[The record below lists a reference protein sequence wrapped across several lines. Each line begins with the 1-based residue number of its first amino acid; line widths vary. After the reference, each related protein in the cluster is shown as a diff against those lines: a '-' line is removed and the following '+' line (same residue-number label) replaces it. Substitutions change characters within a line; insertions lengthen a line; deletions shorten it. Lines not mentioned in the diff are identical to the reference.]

1 MATTDYS
8 SVDRGLPSSMDA
20 ERSVLG
26 AILHDNLAYFQASE
40 LLRADDLSIDSH
52 RRIYARIIEMMEA
65 NRSVDIITLSEELR
79 TQQQL
84 EAVGGVAYLASL
96 TEGVPS
102 RPNVEHYVKIIKD
115 KALLRG
121 LIGLSQLSISRAL
134 EQSEGVENILGEAEQ
149 GLMRLSEDSVQ
160 TGFLDVKQIVQEK
173 FGSIDAL
180 VNQGNGVAGLDMHY
194 SDLNSKLNGLQPA
207 DLIIIAA
214 RPSMG
219 KTAFAMNIA
228 ENVAVLG
235 GKTVAIFSLEMSAES
250 LLRRMVCS
258 HARVDSQRMRTG
270 FLDRAD
276 RQRVMEA
283 VGRLMETKLFID
295 DTPGISLLQM
305 RAKSRRL
312 KQSQGSLDLII
323 VDYLQLMSSD
333 VIGSKRYENRTQEVS
348 AISRGLK
355 LLAKELHVPVIA
367 LSQLSRAPEV
377 RTNDH
382 RPQLSDLRES
392 GSIEQDADVVCF
404 IFRPEVYEKEEI
416 KKEEFEGKAEIIIAK
431 QRNGPIGTVHMVFL
445 NKYTRFDQAQMGGDH
460 FDSGE

>member
-20 ERSVLG
+20 ERSILG
-26 AILHDNLAYFQASE
+26 AILLDNNSYFQASQK
-40 LLRADDLSIDSH
+40 LRADDLSIDSH

-96 TEGVPS
+96 TDGVPP
-102 RPNVEHYVKIIKD
+102 RPNIEHYVKIVKD

-121 LIGLSQLSISRAL
+121 LINLSNVSISRAL
-134 EQSEGVENILGEAEQ
+134 EQSEAVESILGEAEQ
-149 GLMRLSEDSVQ
+149 GLMRLSEDAIS
-160 TGFLDVKQIVQEK
+160 TGFVDVNQIVQEK

-180 VNQGNGVAGLDMHY
+180 VNRGHGVSGLSTHY
-194 SDLNSKLNGLQPA
+194 SDLDEKLNGLQPS
-207 DLIIIAA
+207 DLIIVAA

-228 ENVAVLG
+228 ENAAVLG

-250 LLRRMVCS
+250 LLQRMVCS
-258 HARVDSQRMRTG
+258 HARVDSHRMRTG

-276 RQRVMEA
+276 RQRVMES
-283 VGRLMETKLFID
+283 VGHLMETKLFID

-305 RAKSRRL
+305 RAKARRL
-312 KQSQGSLDLII
+312 KQSQGTLDLII
-323 VDYLQLMSSD
+323 IDYLQFMSSD
-333 VIGSKRYENRTQEVS
+333 VIGNKRYENRNQEVS

-355 LLAKELHVPVIA
+355 LLAKEMHVPVIA
-367 LSQLSRAPEV
+367 LSQLSRAPEA
-377 RTNDH
+377 RTGDH
-382 RPQLSDLRES
+382 KPQLSDLRES

-404 IFRPEVYEKEEI
+404 IFRPEVYEKDDT
-416 KKEEFEGKAEIIIAK
+416 KKAELEGQAQIVIAK
-431 QRNGPIGTVHMVFL
+431 QRNGPDRNRPHGFPEEVHAV
-445 NKYTRFDQAQMGGDH
+445 
-460 FDSGE
+460 

>member
-20 ERSVLG
+20 ERSILG
-26 AILHDNLAYFQASE
+26 AILLDNNSYFQASQK
-40 LLRADDLSIDSH
+40 LRADDLSIDSH

-96 TEGVPS
+96 TDGVPP
-102 RPNVEHYVKIIKD
+102 RPNIEHYVKIVKD

-121 LIGLSQLSISRAL
+121 LINLSNVSISRAL
-134 EQSEGVENILGEAEQ
+134 EQSEAVESILGEAEQ
-149 GLMRLSEDSVQ
+149 GLMRLSEDAIS
-160 TGFLDVKQIVQEK
+160 TGFVDVNQIVQEK

-180 VNQGNGVAGLDMHY
+180 VNRGHGVSGLSTHY
-194 SDLNSKLNGLQPA
+194 SDLDEKLNGLQPS
-207 DLIIIAA
+207 DLIIVAA

-228 ENVAVLG
+228 ENAAVLG

-250 LLRRMVCS
+250 LLQRMVCS
-258 HARVDSQRMRTG
+258 HARVDSHRMRTG

-276 RQRVMEA
+276 RQRVMES
-283 VGRLMETKLFID
+283 VGHLMETKLFID

-305 RAKSRRL
+305 RAKARRL
-312 KQSQGSLDLII
+312 KQSQGTLDLII
-323 VDYLQLMSSD
+323 IDYLQLMSSD
-333 VIGSKRYENRTQEVS
+333 VIGNKRYENRNQEVS

-355 LLAKELHVPVIA
+355 LARERDARAGDRALAVEPR
-367 LSQLSRAPEV
+367 SRSTY
-377 RTNDH
+377 R
-382 RPQLSDLRES
+382 RPQAATLRSARIGIDRAGRRRRLLHLPPGSLREGRHEES
-392 GSIEQDADVVCF
+392 GTRGPGAD
-404 IFRPEVYEKEEI
+404 RH
-416 KKEEFEGKAEIIIAK
+416 
-431 QRNGPIGTVHMVFL
+431 R
-445 NKYTRFDQAQMGGDH
+445 QAT
-460 FDSGE
+460 

>member
-20 ERSVLG
+20 ERSILG
-26 AILHDNLAYFQASE
+26 AILLDNNSYFQASQK
-40 LLRADDLSIDSH
+40 LRADDLSIDSH

-96 TEGVPS
+96 TDGVPP
-102 RPNVEHYVKIIKD
+102 RPNIEHYVKIVKD

-121 LIGLSQLSISRAL
+121 LINLSNVSISRAL
-134 EQSEGVENILGEAEQ
+134 EQSEAVESILGEAEQ
-149 GLMRLSEDSVQ
+149 GLMRLSEDAIS
-160 TGFLDVKQIVQEK
+160 TGFVDVNQIVQEK

-180 VNQGNGVAGLDMHY
+180 VNRGHGVSGLSTHY
-194 SDLNSKLNGLQPA
+194 SDLDEKLNGLQPS
-207 DLIIIAA
+207 DLIIVAA

-228 ENVAVLG
+228 ENAAVLG

-250 LLRRMVCS
+250 LLQRMVCS
-258 HARVDSQRMRTG
+258 HARVDSHRMRTG

-276 RQRVMEA
+276 RQRVMES
-283 VGRLMETKLFID
+283 VGHLMETKLFID

-305 RAKSRRL
+305 RAKARRL
-312 KQSQGSLDLII
+312 KQSQGTLDLII
-323 VDYLQLMSSD
+323 IDYLQLMSSD
-333 VIGSKRYENRTQEVS
+333 VIGNKRYENRNQEVS

-355 LLAKELHVPVIA
+355 LLAKEMHVPVIA
-367 LSQLSRAPEV
+367 LSQLSRAPEA
-377 RTNDH
+377 RTGDH
-382 RPQLSDLRES
+382 KPQLSDLRES

-404 IFRPEVYEKEEI
+404 IFRPEVYEKDDT
-416 KKEEFEGKAEIIIAK
+416 KKAELEGQAQIVIAK
-431 QRNGPIGTVHMVFL
+431 QRNGPREPSTWF
-445 NKYTRFDQAQMGGDH
+445 
-460 FDSGE
+460 S

>member
-8 SVDRGLPSSMDA
+8 SVERGLPSSMDA
-20 ERSVLG
+20 ERSILG
-26 AILHDNLAYFQASE
+26 AILLDNNSYFQASQK
-40 LLRADDLSIDSH
+40 LRADDLSIDSH

-96 TEGVPS
+96 TDGVPP
-102 RPNVEHYVKIIKD
+102 RPNIEHYVKIVKD

-121 LIGLSQLSISRAL
+121 LINLSNVSISRAL
-134 EQSEGVENILGEAEQ
+134 EQSEAVESILGEAEQ
-149 GLMRLSEDSVQ
+149 GLMRLSEDAIS
-160 TGFLDVKQIVQEK
+160 TGFVDVNQIVQEK

-180 VNQGNGVAGLDMHY
+180 VNRGHGVSGLSTHY
-194 SDLNSKLNGLQPA
+194 SDLDEKLNGLQPS
-207 DLIIIAA
+207 DLIIVAA

-228 ENVAVLG
+228 ENAAVLG

-250 LLRRMVCS
+250 LLQRMVCS
-258 HARVDSQRMRTG
+258 HARVDSHRMRTG

-276 RQRVMEA
+276 RQRVMES
-283 VGRLMETKLFID
+283 VGHLMETKLFID

-305 RAKSRRL
+305 RAKARRL

-323 VDYLQLMSSD
+323 IDYLQLMSSD
-333 VIGSKRYENRTQEVS
+333 VIGNKRYENRNQEVS

-355 LLAKELHVPVIA
+355 LLAKEMHVPVIA
-367 LSQLSRAPEV
+367 LSQLSRAPEAV
-377 RTNDH
+377 RATTSRSSPTCANQD
-382 RPQLSDLRES
+382 RSSRTPTWSASSSARKSTRKTTRKRRNSRVRRRSSSPSNATAPREPS
-392 GSIEQDADVVCF
+392 TWS
-404 IFRPEVYEKEEI
+404 
-416 KKEEFEGKAEIIIAK
+416 
-431 QRNGPIGTVHMVFL
+431 
-445 NKYTRFDQAQMGGDH
+445 
-460 FDSGE
+460 S

>member
-1 MATTDYS
+1 LATTDYS
-8 SVDRGLPSSMDA
+8 SVERGLPSSMDA
-20 ERSVLG
+20 ERSILG
-26 AILHDNLAYFQASE
+26 AILLDNNCYFQASQK
-40 LLRADDLSIDSH
+40 LRADDLSIDSH

-96 TEGVPS
+96 TDGVPP
-102 RPNVEHYVKIIKD
+102 RPNIEHYVKIVKD

-121 LIGLSQLSISRAL
+121 LINLSNVSISRAL
-134 EQSEGVENILGEAEQ
+134 EQSEAVESILGEAEQ
-149 GLMRLSEDSVQ
+149 GLMRLSEDAIS
-160 TGFLDVKQIVQEK
+160 TGFVDVNQIVQEK

-180 VNQGNGVAGLDMHY
+180 VNRGHGVSGLSTHY
-194 SDLNSKLNGLQPA
+194 SDLDEKLNGLQPS
-207 DLIIIAA
+207 DLIIVAA

-228 ENVAVLG
+228 ENAAVLG

-250 LLRRMVCS
+250 LLQRMVCS
-258 HARVDSQRMRTG
+258 HARVDSHRMRTG

-276 RQRVMEA
+276 RQRVMES
-283 VGRLMETKLFID
+283 VGHLMETKLFID

-305 RAKSRRL
+305 RAKARRL

-323 VDYLQLMSSD
+323 IDYLQLMSSD
-333 VIGSKRYENRTQEVS
+333 VIGNKRYENRNQEVS

-355 LLAKELHVPVIA
+355 LLAKEMHVPVIA
-367 LSQLSRAPEV
+367 LSQLSRAPEA
-377 RTNDH
+377 RTGDH
-382 RPQLSDLRES
+382 KPQLSDLRES

-404 IFRPEVYEKEEI
+404 IFRPEVYEKDDT
-416 KKEEFEGKAEIIIAK
+416 KKAELEGQAQIIIAK
-431 QRNGPIGTVHMVFL
+431 QRNGPTGTVHMVFL
-445 NKYTRFDQAQMGGDH
+445 KKFTRFDQALGASDN

>member
-1 MATTDYS
+1 
-8 SVDRGLPSSMDA
+8 MDA
-20 ERSVLG
+20 ERSILG
-26 AILHDNLAYFQASE
+26 AILLDNNAYFQASQK
-40 LLRADDLSIDSH
+40 LRPDDLSIDSH

-65 NRSVDIITLSEELR
+65 NRAVDIITLSEELR

-96 TEGVPS
+96 TDGVPP
-102 RPNVEHYVKIIKD
+102 RPNIEHYVKIVKD

-121 LIGLSQLSISRAL
+121 LINLSNLSISRAL
-134 EQSEGVENILGEAEQ
+134 EQSEAVESILGEAEQ
-149 GLMRLSEDSVQ
+149 GLMKLSEDAIQ
-160 TGFLDVKQIVQEK
+160 TGFVDVNQIVQEK

-180 VNQGNGVAGLDMHY
+180 VNRGNGVSGLSTHY
-194 SDLNSKLNGLQPA
+194 ADLDEKLNGLQPA
-207 DLIIIAA
+207 DLIIVAA

-228 ENVAVLG
+228 ENAAALG

-250 LLRRMVCS
+250 LLQRMVCS
-258 HARVDSQRMRTG
+258 HARVDSHRMRTG

-276 RQRVMEA
+276 RQRVMES
-283 VGRLMETKLFID
+283 VGQLMETKLFID

-305 RAKSRRL
+305 RAKARRL
-312 KQSQGSLDLII
+312 KQSVGALDLIV

-333 VIGSKRYENRTQEVS
+333 VIGNKRYENRNQEVS

-355 LLAKELHVPVIA
+355 LLAKELHVPVVA
-367 LSQLSRAPEV
+367 LSQLSRAPEA
-377 RTNDH
+377 RTGDH
-382 RPQLSDLRES
+382 KPQLSDLRES

-404 IFRPEVYEKEEI
+404 IFRPEVYEKDEA
-416 KKEEFEGKAEIIIAK
+416 KKVELEGQAQIVIAK
-431 QRNGPIGTVHMVFL
+431 QRNGPTGTVHMVFL
-445 NKYTRFDQAQMGGDH
+445 KKFTRFEQAAGSDN